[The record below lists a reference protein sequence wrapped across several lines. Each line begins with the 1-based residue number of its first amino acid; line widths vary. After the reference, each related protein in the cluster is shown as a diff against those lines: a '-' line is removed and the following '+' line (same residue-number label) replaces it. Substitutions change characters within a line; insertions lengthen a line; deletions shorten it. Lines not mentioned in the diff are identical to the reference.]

1 MRWRPTRRSR
11 RTGLAVAAVLAWVLA
26 CDCASAQS
34 WPTRP
39 MTMVVPFAAGGGT
52 DIMGRIVA
60 ARLSELLGQQ
70 VIVENAGGAGGM
82 TGSYRVAK
90 AAPDGYQFVL
100 GTNGTHAQNQS
111 LYKSPLYN
119 AAIDFA
125 PVALIAEQ
133 PIGLL
138 ARKDLPVDNLQQF
151 ITYAKAN
158 QASMKYGSAGA
169 GSAVQL
175 SCVLLN
181 AANGLSITHVPY
193 RGSAPAMQDLIAG
206 RIDYQCANVAP
217 ALGQIESHQVKAI
230 ALLSS
235 HRTALVPD
243 LPTADEQGLK
253 NFDATLWFALFLPK
267 GTPAAI
273 VQKLNAATIATMN
286 TPSVQERMNQIGA
299 DLVAPERRSSE
310 YLGKLV
316 ESEIEKW
323 AGPIKASGVTAD

>member
-1 MRWRPTRRSR
+1 MIDSRSFISI
-11 RTGLAVAAVLAWVLA
+11 AAASVFACVAAHAPA
-26 CDCASAQS
+26 AAQS
-34 WPTRP
+34 WPSRP
-39 MTMVVPFAAGGGT
+39 MTMVVPFAAGGGA

-60 ARLSELLGQQ
+60 ARLSEILGQQ
-70 VIVENAGGAGGM
+70 VIVENVGGAGGM

-90 AAPDGYQFVL
+90 ATPDGYQLVL

-119 AAIDFA
+119 AATDFA
-125 PVALIAEQ
+125 PVALIAQQ
-133 PIGLL
+133 PIALL
-138 ARKDLPVDNLQQF
+138 ARPDFPADGLKGFVA
-151 ITYAKAN
+151 YAKAN
-158 QASMKYGSAGA
+158 QAAMKYGSAGA

-206 RIDYQCANVAP
+206 RIDYQCANLAP
-217 ALGQIESHQVKAI
+217 ALGQVEAHQVKALAI
-230 ALLSS
+230 LGLR
-235 HRTALVPD
+235 RTPLMPD
-243 LPTADEQGLK
+243 LATADEQGLTG
-253 NFDATLWFALFLPK
+253 FDAILWYGLFLPK
-267 GTPAAI
+267 GTPAEI

-286 TPSVQERMNQIGA
+286 TPAVQERMKQIGA
-299 DLVAPERRSSE
+299 DLAAPEFRSSE

-323 AGPIKASGVTAD
+323 AGPIKASGVTAG

>member
-1 MRWRPTRRSR
+1 MIDSRFTRI
-11 RTGLAVAAVLAWVLA
+11 AAASVLA
-26 CDCASAQS
+26 CIAIHDPAFAQS
-34 WPTRP
+34 WPSRP
-39 MTMVVPFAAGGGT
+39 MTMVVPFAAGGGA

-60 ARLSELLGQQ
+60 ARLSEILGQQ

-90 AAPDGYQFVL
+90 ATPDGYQFVL

-119 AAIDFA
+119 AATDFA
-125 PVALIAEQ
+125 PVALIAQQ
-133 PIGLL
+133 PIALL
-138 ARKDLPVDNLQQF
+138 ARPDFPADGLEGFLA
-151 ITYAKAN
+151 YAKPN
-158 QASMKYGSAGA
+158 QATMKYGSAGA

-206 RIDYQCANVAP
+206 RIDYQCANLAP
-217 ALGQIESHQVKAI
+217 ALGQVEAHQVKALAI
-230 ALLSS
+230 LGSR
-235 HRTALVPD
+235 RTPLMPD
-243 LPTADEQGLK
+243 LATADEQGMTG
-253 NFDATLWFALFLPK
+253 FDAILWYGLFLPK
-267 GTPAAI
+267 GTPAEI
-273 VQKLNAATIATMN
+273 VQKLNAATIAALN
-286 TPSVQERMNQIGA
+286 TPALQERMKQIGA
-299 DLVAPERRSSE
+299 DLAAPEFRSSE

>member
-1 MRWRPTRRSR
+1 MRR
-11 RTGLAVAAVLAWVLA
+11 AVAAFAALVATSVPGA
-26 CDCASAQS
+26 AQD
-34 WPTRP
+34 WPNRP
-39 MTMVVPFAAGGGT
+39 ITMVIPLAAGGGSDGLIRVFT
-52 DIMGRIVA
+52 P
-60 ARLSELLGQQ
+60 RLGELLGQQ

-82 TGSYRVAK
+82 TGAYRVAK
-90 AAPDGYQFVL
+90 AAPDGYQLVL

-111 LYKSPLYN
+111 LYKNPLYN
-119 AAIDFA
+119 AATDFA

-138 ARKDLPVDNLQQF
+138 ARRDLPANNLQQF
-151 ITYAKAN
+151 IAYAKAN
-158 QASMKYGSAGA
+158 QATMKYGSAGT

-175 SCVLLN
+175 SCVLFN
-181 AANGLSITHVPY
+181 AANGLTITHVPY

-217 ALGQIESHQVKAI
+217 ALGQIEDHQVKVIAI
-230 ALLSS
+230 LGSR
-235 HRTALVPD
+235 RTALLPD
-243 LPTADEQGLK
+243 MPTANEQGLAD
-253 NFDATLWFALFLPK
+253 FDAVLWYGLFLPR

-273 VQKLNAATIATMN
+273 VQKLNAAVVATLN
-286 TPSVQERMNQIGA
+286 TPAVQERMKQIGA
-299 DLVAPERRSSE
+299 ELAASEFRSPE

>member
-1 MRWRPTRRSR
+1 MIDSRSFISIAA
-11 RTGLAVAAVLAWVLA
+11 TCAFACVAAHAPA
-26 CDCASAQS
+26 FAQS
-34 WPTRP
+34 WPSRP
-39 MTMVVPFAAGGGT
+39 MTMVVPFAAGGGA

-60 ARLSELLGQQ
+60 ARLSEILGQQ

-90 AAPDGYQFVL
+90 ATPDGYQFVL

-119 AAIDFA
+119 AATDFA

-133 PIGLL
+133 PIALL
-138 ARKDLPVDNLQQF
+138 ARPDFPVDGLKGF
-151 ITYAKAN
+151 LAYAKAN
-158 QASMKYGSAGA
+158 QAAMKYGSAGA

-206 RIDYQCANVAP
+206 RIDYQCANLAP
-217 ALGQIESHQVKAI
+217 ALGQVEAHQVKALAI
-230 ALLSS
+230 LGRR
-235 HRTALVPD
+235 RTPLMPD
-243 LPTADEQGLK
+243 LATADEQGLTG
-253 NFDATLWFALFLPK
+253 FDAILWYGLFLPK
-267 GTPAAI
+267 GTPADI
-273 VQKLNAATIATMN
+273 VQKLNAATVTTLN
-286 TPSVQERMNQIGA
+286 TPALQERMKQIGA
-299 DLVAPERRSSE
+299 ELAAPEFRSSE

>member
-1 MRWRPTRRSR
+1 MINSR
-11 RTGLAVAAVLAWVLA
+11 TFIGIAAASVIA
-26 CDCASAQS
+26 CAAAGDPASAQS
-34 WPTRP
+34 WPSRP
-39 MTMVVPFAAGGGT
+39 MTMVVPFAAGGGA
-52 DIMGRIVA
+52 DIMGRILA
-60 ARLSELLGQQ
+60 ARLSEILGQQ

-82 TGSYRVAK
+82 TGAYRVAK
-90 AAPDGYQFVL
+90 ATPDGYQLVL

-111 LYKSPLYN
+111 LYKNPLYN
-119 AAIDFA
+119 AATDFA

-133 PIGLL
+133 PIALL
-138 ARKDLPVDNLQQF
+138 ARPDLPADNLRQF
-151 ITYAKAN
+151 IAYAKAN
-158 QASMKYGSAGA
+158 QAGMKYDSAGT

-206 RIDYQCANVAP
+206 RIDYQCANLAP
-217 ALGQIESHQVKAI
+217 ALGQVEAHQVKALAI
-230 ALLSS
+230 LGRR
-235 HRTALVPD
+235 RTALMPD
-243 LPTADEQGLK
+243 LATADEQGLTG
-253 NFDATLWFALFLPK
+253 FDAILWYGLFLPR

-273 VQKLNAATIATMN
+273 VQKLNAAAIATLN
-286 TPSVQERMNQIGA
+286 TPSVQERMKQIGA
-299 DLVAPERRSSE
+299 ESAAPEFRSSE

>member
-1 MRWRPTRRSR
+1 MINSR
-11 RTGLAVAAVLAWVLA
+11 IFVGIAAASVLGSAVTPDTAA
-26 CDCASAQS
+26 AQG
-34 WPTRP
+34 WPSRP
-39 MTMVVPFAAGGGT
+39 MTMVVPFAAGGGA
-52 DIMGRIVA
+52 DIMGRILA
-60 ARLSELLGQQ
+60 ARLSEILGQQ

-90 AAPDGYQFVL
+90 AAPDGYLFVL

-119 AAIDFA
+119 AATDFA
-125 PVALIAEQ
+125 PVVLIAEQ

-138 ARKDLPVDNLQQF
+138 ARQDLPADNLQQF
-151 ITYAKAN
+151 IAYAKAN
-158 QASMKYGSAGA
+158 QAGMKYGSAGT

-181 AANGLSITHVPY
+181 AASGLSITHIPY

-217 ALGQIESHQVKAI
+217 ALGQIEDHQVKAI
-230 ALLSS
+230 AILGRR
-235 HRTALVPD
+235 RTALLPD
-243 LPTADEQGLK
+243 VPTAHEQGLTD
-253 NFDATLWFALFLPK
+253 FDAILWYGLFLPK

-273 VQKLNAATIATMN
+273 VQQLNAAVIATMN
-286 TPSVQERMNQIGA
+286 TPSVQARMKQNGA
-299 DLVAPERRSSE
+299 ELTAPDRRSSE

-323 AGPIKASGVTAD
+323 AGPIKASGVTVD

>member
-1 MRWRPTRRSR
+1 MINSR
-11 RTGLAVAAVLAWVLA
+11 IRIGLAAALLVTVTP
-26 CDCASAQS
+26 CDPASAQN
-34 WPTRP
+34 WPSRP
-39 MTMVVPFAAGGGT
+39 MTVVVPFAAGGGA
-52 DIMGRIVA
+52 DIMGRILA
-60 ARLSELLGQQ
+60 ARLSEILGQQ

-82 TGSYRVAK
+82 TGAYRVAK
-90 AAPDGYQFVL
+90 AAPDGYQLVL

-111 LYKSPLYN
+111 LYKNPLYN
-119 AAIDFA
+119 AATDFA

-138 ARKDLPVDNLQQF
+138 ARKDFPADSLQQF
-151 ITYAKAN
+151 IAYAKAN
-158 QASMKYGSAGA
+158 QADMKYGSAGA

-181 AANGLSITHVPY
+181 FANGLTITHVPY

-217 ALGQIESHQVKAI
+217 ALGQIEGHQVKAI
-230 ALLSS
+230 AILGRR
-235 HRTALVPD
+235 RTALLPD
-243 LPTADEQGLK
+243 LPTAHEQGLV
-253 NFDATLWFALFLPK
+253 NFDAILWYGLFLPK

-273 VQKLNAATIATMN
+273 VQKLNAAVSATLD
-286 TPSVQERMNQIGA
+286 TPSVQERMKQNGA
-299 DLVAPERRSSE
+299 DLPAPDLRSSE

-323 AGPIKASGVTAD
+323 AGPIKASGVSAE